1 MPFANVYKEP
11 SKGTNNKG
19 KELTHKM
26 RDFIDKYMMCMSYT
40 EAARQSTYIT
50 DNPQK
55 LGNRL
60 SQHPLIREE
69 ISRRMEERTK
79 KAEIKAD
86 YIVNKLVEIIE
97 GDEKTP
103 DRLRAIELAGKTI
116 GIFKDRQEISGPD
129 GEAIRT
135 EQLTKEHATDF
146 TSRISQLAK
155 RAGAGNVVEFPNG
168 RGEGTA

>member
-1 MPFANVYKEP
+1 MI
-11 SKGTNNKG
+11 
-19 KELTHKM
+19 
-26 RDFIDKYMMCMSYT
+26 DFIDKYMMCMSYT
-40 EAARQSTYIT
+40 EAASQSTYIT
-50 DNPQK
+50 DNPKK

-69 ISRRMEERTK
+69 IKRRMEERSI

-86 YIVNKLVEIIE
+86 YIVNKLVNIIDDM
-97 GDEKTP
+97 DEKTA

-135 EQLTKEHATDF
+135 EQVTKEHAADF

-155 RAGAGNVVEFPNG
+155 RAGTGNVVEFPNG